1 MKDSSSLRGTIS
13 RAHWRRD
20 GLRLPSPLWRS
31 AGPVRGHAPERRA
44 CPGATGRMG
53 LVQGSSHLSVPGR
66 LPLGEEVADPGVL
79 GRVQHSLDLLGSK
92 VGADVR
98 DLGQHL
104 LERPR
109 PDHRGLGRVL
119 NSVVSALAADIA
131 PQLQAIDLNG
141 MIMNVDKMLRRIVGE
156 RIELVFLPKRCLGPI
171 NVDSTQMEQVLI
183 NLVVNARDAMPGG
196 GRIVIETDHTVL
208 GDEVLNRLADST
220 PPI

>member
-1 MKDSSSLRGTIS
+1 
-13 RAHWRRD
+13 
-20 GLRLPSPLWRS
+20 
-31 AGPVRGHAPERRA
+31 
-44 CPGATGRMG
+44 MG

-66 LPLGEEVADPGVL
+66 LPLGEEVSDPGVL

-92 VGADVR
+92 VEADAR

-109 PDHRGLGRVL
+109 PDHRGLGRVV
-119 NSVVSALAADIA
+119 NCVVGALAADIA

-208 GDEVLNRLADST
+208 GDEVLNRLANST